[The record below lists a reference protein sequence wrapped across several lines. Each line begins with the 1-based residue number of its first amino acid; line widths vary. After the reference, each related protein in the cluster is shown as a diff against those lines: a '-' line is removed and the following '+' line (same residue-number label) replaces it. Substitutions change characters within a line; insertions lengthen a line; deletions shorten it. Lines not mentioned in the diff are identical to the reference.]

1 MYDIRLDICTY
12 VYIHTFVC
20 MYSPTNA
27 KGLRDVEEALFSI
40 SLLDHPV
47 PQAGAPGQTPD
58 PGYIV
63 TGDFLRE
70 SVLGKGGGGRG
81 AVGQDG
87 WRRGGELAETRIDMK
102 AYAREVLCL
111 GGRGGGGGEGG
122 SMGVYTYW
130 TLNVNYFSCSNIW
143 YNQTKFHDQ
152 FHQFIMIFLIM

>member
-1 MYDIRLDICTY
+1 MHTNIFLYRLANAKGLRDVEFSMCIDICE
-12 VYIHTFVC
+12 YIHMFAC
-20 MYSPTNA
+20 MYSPANA

-70 SVLGKGGGGRG
+70 SVLGKGGGG
-81 AVGQDG
+81 GQDG

-102 AYAREVLCL
+102 VYAREVLCL
-111 GGRGGGGGEGG
+111 GGGGGVGGCVHVLDIKRLIT
-122 SMGVYTYW
+122 SVVLIFGVIK
-130 TLNVNYFSCSNIW
+130 LIF
-143 YNQTKFHDQ
+143 
-152 FHQFIMIFLIM
+152 MIHFN